1 MSNGDKSS
9 NPQVMFC
16 EVHPT
21 KMAVT
26 TLAAVWLVFLI
37 GRFLLLISLFLQG
50 SAIII
55 LGV

>member
-26 TLAAVWLVFLI
+26 TLAAV
-37 GRFLLLISLFLQG
+37 
-50 SAIII
+50 
-55 LGV
+55 